1 MGYEAISDSPSQDG
15 EEIMNKHA
23 LFVGL
28 SWISMVAALAF
39 AAVTIITK
47 SGAFGVASLVA
58 MLCWIGFGMLY
69 ISMESDS

>member
-1 MGYEAISDSPSQDG
+1 MMD
-15 EEIMNKHA
+15 KHA
-23 LFVGL
+23 LFVGI

-58 MLCWIGFGMLY
+58 MLCWIGSLWNP
-69 ISMESDS
+69 IRDRQTQS